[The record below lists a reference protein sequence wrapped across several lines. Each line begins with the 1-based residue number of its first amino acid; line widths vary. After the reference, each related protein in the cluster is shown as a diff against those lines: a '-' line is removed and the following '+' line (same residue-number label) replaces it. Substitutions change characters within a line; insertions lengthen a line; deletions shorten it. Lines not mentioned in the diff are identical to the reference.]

1 MIDLSTIKEPQI
13 VISKDGKTAV
23 KYTVVKETIDLEAL
37 KAEKESLE
45 AQLNEKEPSE
55 SELINLGRAFH
66 PFYMLD
72 RTSVEQRIVEINKL
86 LGR

>member
-1 MIDLSTIKEPQI
+1 MTDLSTITEPQI
-13 VISKDGKTAV
+13 VRSKDGKTAV

-55 SELINLGRAFH
+55 SELINLGRASH
-66 PFYMLD
+66 PFYMID
-72 RTSVEQRIVEINKL
+72 KASIKARIAEINKL